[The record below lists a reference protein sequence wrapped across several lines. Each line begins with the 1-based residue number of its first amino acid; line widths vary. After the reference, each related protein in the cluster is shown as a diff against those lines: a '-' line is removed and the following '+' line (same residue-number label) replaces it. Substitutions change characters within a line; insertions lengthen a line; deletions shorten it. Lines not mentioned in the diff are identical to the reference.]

1 MGCVQSQE
9 IIPLGDISAPTMDRA
24 SVTPIAIDRVVSQVP
39 RGKQLGTVKMGLLC
53 IPHLSLTAGSGQGNI
68 TDATYL
74 DSIHHEFLV
83 VDYPIMNNPTE
94 LFASQ
99 ASETTRIR
107 LGGRITDVRVNV
119 CFPMA
124 GFGDLS
130 NGTADASV
138 RVEWQAYDA
147 LTKSIILKIATE
159 GYGSIKSS
167 VVNPVSSANDIAVA
181 MATRRLIVSPEF
193 ERLAKAN
200 LRRPIGSLK

>member
-1 MGCVQSQE
+1 M
-9 IIPLGDISAPTMDRA
+9 
-24 SVTPIAIDRVVSQVP
+24 
-39 RGKQLGTVKMGLLC
+39 
-53 IPHLSLTAGSGQGNI
+53 
-68 TDATYL
+68 
-74 DSIHHEFLV
+74 
-83 VDYPIMNNPTE
+83 
-94 LFASQ
+94 
-99 ASETTRIR
+99 
-107 LGGRITDVRVNV
+107 RVNV